1 MQLKQKQ
8 SSTNSMVK
16 DVLRFAQVFSQMIHL
31 GVDIAFKDF
40 LIVMESTAN
49 DIESILM
56 RLNSKGEDADDP
68 ETLKDDLESDL
79 LTFLYLVVIFGKLGG
94 GEMDIFNAMK
104 VIHRVVAEI
113 KPKSYHTGKTLIHLA
128 ADRYGFKYDSNSN
141 NFWLPSFYKKI
152 INKSGR
158 FH

>member
-49 DIESILM
+49 DIESILT
-56 RLNSKGEDADDP
+56 RLNSKGEFSQKILFF
-68 ETLKDDLESDL
+68 LKK
-79 LTFLYLVVIFGKLGG
+79 FFCHI
-94 GEMDIFNAMK
+94 
-104 VIHRVVAEI
+104 
-113 KPKSYHTGKTLIHLA
+113 
-128 ADRYGFKYDSNSN
+128 
-141 NFWLPSFYKKI
+141 
-152 INKSGR
+152 
-158 FH
+158 

>member
-49 DIESILM
+49 DIESILT
-56 RLNSKGEDADDP
+56 RLNSKGEFSQKN
-68 ETLKDDLESDL
+68 LF
-79 LTFLYLVVIFGKLGG
+79 FL
-94 GEMDIFNAMK
+94 
-104 VIHRVVAEI
+104 
-113 KPKSYHTGKTLIHLA
+113 
-128 ADRYGFKYDSNSN
+128 
-141 NFWLPSFYKKI
+141 KKI
-152 INKSGR
+152 FCHI
-158 FH
+158 